1 MNILRVAASMDP
13 AYGGPPHGIR
23 ASIRALAELGV
34 ENEVVCCDA
43 PDAEWIGRDAFP
55 LHALGPGRFGFS
67 YAPRLGPWLRENAGR
82 FHAVVVHGMWQW
94 PGICAFRALASMGKS
109 KLFNDSPLVT
119 RHPPLFLMPHGML
132 DPWFQRD
139 RSRRIKAVR
148 NFFYWWMVERRVVNG
163 ADALIFTC
171 EEEMRLART
180 TFGGYRPK
188 REVNVGYGIKAP
200 PEFSE
205 RMRAAFLGRVPG
217 LGERPYVLFLG
228 RIHPKKG
235 VDLLVEAFRGA
246 RDGRTMEGGM
256 AVPAVRA
263 RGSFS
268 NNALDRTEESVHFT
282 GGTPVPPSLESVG
295 RDARPTE
302 LDLVIAGPGWD
313 SEFGK
318 SVKESIGVDARI
330 HAVGMLEGEA
340 KWGALY
346 GCEAFI
352 LPSHQENFG
361 IAVVEALACNKPV
374 LISNKVNIWRE
385 IAEDG
390 AGLVE
395 EDSVEGTRRLLE
407 RFAAGELAGG
417 DAGRFSECFRRRF
430 EIREAARGFLE
441 ALKKR

>member
-1 MNILRVAASMDP
+1 MKILRVTGSMDP

-23 ASIRALAELGV
+23 ASIREMAELGV

-43 PDAEWIGRDAFP
+43 PDAKWIGRDAFP

-67 YAPRLGPWLRENAGR
+67 YTPRLGLWLRENAGR
-82 FHAVVVHGMWQW
+82 FDAVVVHGMWQW

-139 RSRRIKAVR
+139 PSRRLKAVR
-148 NFFYWWMVERRVVNG
+148 NFFYWWTVERRVVNG
-163 ADALIFTC
+163 AAGVLFTC

-188 REVNVGYGIKAP
+188 REVNVGYGIEAP

-205 RMRAAFLGRVPG
+205 QMRMAFLDKVPR
-217 LGERPYVLFLG
+217 LGQKPYLLFLG

-235 VDLLVEAFRGA
+235 VDLLV
-246 RDGRTMEGGM
+246 
-256 AVPAVRA
+256 
-263 RGSFS
+263 
-268 NNALDRTEESVHFT
+268 NAYLQILKTEKLKTDF
-282 GGTPVPPSLESVG
+282 P
-295 RDARPTE
+295 R
-302 LDLVIAGPGWD
+302 LVIAGPGWD
-313 SEFGK
+313 SEFGRRVAAAVGEHPK
-318 SVKESIGVDARI
+318 I
-330 HAVGMLEGEA
+330 HRVGMLEGEA

-346 GCEAFI
+346 GCDAFV

-390 AGLVE
+390 AGVVE
-395 EDSVEGTRRLLE
+395 EDSVEGTARMLQ
-407 RFAAGELAGG
+407 RFVEGEMAGG
-417 DAGRFSECFRRRF
+417 DKGRFRGCFRRRF
-430 EIREAARGFLE
+430 EIQQAAQSFIVALE
-441 ALKKR
+441 PL

>member
-1 MNILRVAASMDP
+1 MNILRVATSMDP

-23 ASIRALAELGV
+23 ASIRAMAEMGV

-43 PDAEWIGRDAFP
+43 PDTEWIGRDAFP

-67 YAPRLGPWLRENAGR
+67 YTPRLGPWLRENAGR

-119 RHPPLFLMPHGML
+119 RHPPLFFMPHGML

-139 RSRRIKAVR
+139 RSRRMKAVR
-148 NFFYWWMVERRVVNG
+148 NFFYWWLVERRVVNG
-163 ADALIFTC
+163 AAGVLFTC

-188 REVNVGYGIKAP
+188 REANVGYGIEAP

-205 RMRAAFLGRVPG
+205 RMRAAFLERVPG
-217 LGERPYVLFLG
+217 LGERPYLLFLG
-228 RIHPKKG
+228 RIDPKKG
-235 VDLLVEAFRGA
+235 VDLLVGAFKRQAPGGSCLSGPE
-246 RDGRTMEGGM
+246 RLSKTRECGSDKQSPPRRT
-256 AVPAVRA
+256 A
-263 RGSFS
+263 
-268 NNALDRTEESVHFT
+268 N
-282 GGTPVPPSLESVG
+282 TPIIHAG
-295 RDARPTE
+295 RDIASE

-313 SEFGK
+313 SEFGR
-318 SVKESIGVDARI
+318 SVRERIGGDARI
-330 HAVGMLEGEA
+330 HAVGMLEGDA
-340 KWGALY
+340 KWGALH
-346 GCEAFI
+346 GCAALV

-361 IAVVEALACNKPV
+361 IVVVEALGCGRPV
-374 LISNKVNIWRE
+374 LISEKVNIWRE
-385 IAEDG
+385 IVEDG

-407 RFAAGELAGG
+407 RFAAEELAGG
-417 DAGRFSECFRRRF
+417 DETRFRVCFRRRF
-430 EIREAARGFLE
+430 EIQQAARGFLE
-441 ALKKR
+441 AVKA